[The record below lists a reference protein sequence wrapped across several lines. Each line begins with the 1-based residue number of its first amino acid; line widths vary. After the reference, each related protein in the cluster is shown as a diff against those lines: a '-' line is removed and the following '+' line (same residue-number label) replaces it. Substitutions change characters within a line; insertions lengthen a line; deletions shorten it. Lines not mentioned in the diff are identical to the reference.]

1 VTPAE
6 YRLASAAWRRLDDD
20 ARAEAAVLIA
30 SRGFA
35 YHCAGP
41 GSRAVCCTSLEDW
54 DDATA
59 GRPLRARGPAG
70 H

>member
-20 ARAEAAVLIA
+20 ARREAADWIRV
-30 SRGFA
+30 RGYA
-35 YHCAGP
+35 VVCAGP
-41 GSRAVCCTSLEDW
+41 GCPVVHCTSLEDW
-54 DDATA
+54 DDAAA
-59 GRPLRARGPAG
+59 GRPLRAREAAG